1 MHVWLATT
9 PNLIGSEDMY
19 HMVCSVNMQVITESQ
34 NLDRWY
40 QLLVGRA
47 SARARSTSVTVD
59 SVLPPPPPLSPLTP
73 PLLQYIAFGHVPEF
87 ATRPP
92 ARRRGCALP

>member
-9 PNLIGSEDMY
+9 PSLIGSEDMY

-59 SVLPPPPPLSPLTP
+59 SLLPPPPPPLPLNPPSPAVYSIRPRTRICDTP
-73 PLLQYIAFGHVPEF
+73 S
-87 ATRPP
+87 R
-92 ARRRGCALP
+92 

>member
-59 SVLPPPPPLSPLTP
+59 S
-73 PLLQYIAFGHVPEF
+73 LL
-87 ATRPP
+87 
-92 ARRRGCALP
+92 